1 MHATA
6 DKRERLGRF
15 VDLARVYRGW
25 TKTELSA
32 ALHRDPTKLIP
43 QSGNP
48 KLDLIAGI
56 ADALDWTIGDV
67 AESVCEN
74 PTASEGSYA
83 GIGFERLN
91 EMSLKAHRSASFED
105 MVSIGQAMLLV
116 ADDPVKKTTAFTR
129 LSGGFNGMGRY
140 ANALRV
146 IQAALTEPDIPLA
159 SRFMLHMNLANAH
172 YTLWHLVEAK
182 SIAGELIEQMPLIED
197 SLSDKHRRART
208 AFLHYVR
215 GNAMRRMIAE
225 SPNSLELHAGRAR
238 EDILASRSMY
248 DDLAEE
254 HSDSYFRG
262 LANVCAGAE
271 LELDA
276 ALGSLDPVEATD
288 RILEGLDQVVDP
300 VTMEPDI
307 ELESW
312 GWWAIF
318 GCNIA
323 LRHLEGEL
331 MQRQMAVFTNKAIEI
346 GERLG
351 NWAMRE
357 RAFTLEHFRRQQA
370 DLSGV
375 RQEPWPLDEE
385 DIRVITGTM
394 GRFPAFREVGW
405 QILQNARVLEAD

>member
-1 MHATA
+1 MHAIVN
-6 DKRERLGRF
+6 KRERLGRF

-67 AESVCEN
+67 AESVCEH
-74 PTASEGSYA
+74 PPAA
-83 GIGFERLN
+83 GDAYRGVGFEQLD
-91 EMSLKAHRSASFED
+91 ELSLKAHRSASFED
-105 MVSIGQAMLLV
+105 MVGIAQAMLAV

-146 IQAALTEPDIPLA
+146 IQGALTEPDIPLP

-182 SIAGELIEQMPLIED
+182 SIAGELLEQLPLIAD
-197 SLSDKHRRART
+197 TLSEKNRLART
-208 AFLHYVR
+208 AFIHYVR
-215 GNAMRRMIAE
+215 GNALRRMIAE
-225 SPNSLELHAGRAR
+225 SPESMELHASRAKR
-238 EDILASRSMY
+238 DIATSRDIY
-248 DDLAEE
+248 GELAEQ
-254 HSDSYFRG
+254 HSDPYFRG
-262 LANVCAGAE
+262 LENVCAGAE
-271 LELDA
+271 IELDA
-276 ALGSLDPVEATD
+276 ALGLLDVEDATT

-300 VTMEPDI
+300 VTMDPDI

-318 GCNIA
+318 GCNIS
-323 LRHLEGEL
+323 LRHLEGDL
-331 MQRQMAVFTNKAIEI
+331 MHRNMAVFTNKAIEI

-375 RQEPWPLDEE
+375 KEDPWPLDEE

-405 QILQNARVLEAD
+405 QILQNARVLEVD